1 MDTIAYRYVR
11 TLLFQLEP
19 ETAHAFTLN
28 CLKMFSCP
36 HLVGQRLRH
45 FPQKPTSAF
54 GIEFPNPVG
63 LAAGLDKNGDYID
76 ALFGLGFGFI
86 EVGAVT
92 PKAQSG
98 NLKPRIFRLPQAQ
111 ALINRMG
118 FNNFGVDYLVERL
131 KRRKIKGIVGVNV
144 GKNLTTI
151 LEKAHEDYRYCFEK
165 LYSYVDYITIN
176 ISSPNTPQLRQLQS
190 ENYLTYLLIQL
201 KEDQL
206 RLEDQ
211 HQKHVPLLLK
221 IALDLTKEEIQA
233 IATLTLKYGINGI
246 VATNTTIS
254 RQGVEKLP
262 HSNEVGGLSG
272 KPLFSTILQVIKQ
285 LYSVLGRSVPI
296 IAVGGIS
303 SGEDALAL
311 LKAGACL
318 IQLYTGLIYE
328 GPNLVKNIVN
338 FLTRDRK

>member
-1 MDTIAYRYVR
+1 MYTIVYRCLR
-11 TLLFQLEP
+11 PLLFQLEP
-19 ETAHAFTLN
+19 EIAHTFTLN
-28 CLKMFSCP
+28 CLKVFSCL
-36 HLVGQRLRH
+36 HLDRQRLQH
-45 FPQKPTSAF
+45 FPQKPTSVF

-98 NLKPRIFRLPQAQ
+98 NLKPRIFRLPQAR

-131 KRRKIKGIVGVNV
+131 KRRKIKGIIGVNV
-144 GKNLTTI
+144 GKNLTTA
-151 LEKAHEDYRYCFEK
+151 LEKAHEDYHYCFKK

-190 ENYLTYLLIQL
+190 ENYLRHLLIQL
-201 KEDQL
+201 KENQR

-221 IALDLTKEEIQA
+221 IALDLTKKEIQD
-233 IATLTLKYGINGI
+233 IAALILQHGINGI

-254 RQGVEKLP
+254 RQGVEQLP
-262 HSNEVGGLSG
+262 NANEAGGLSG
-272 KPLFSTILQVIKQ
+272 KPLFSIMLQAVKQ
-285 LYSVLGRSVPI
+285 LYSILGSGVPI

-311 LKAGACL
+311 LQAGACL

-338 FLTRDRK
+338 FLKRDRK